1 MENLLKSQKSLMIS
15 SLSKNSN
22 PEVSYAPFIMKNN
35 KLYIYISKAAN
46 HYFNLLENNTCSVM
60 LIEDE
65 KESKSI
71 FARQRVSFCCEAEI
85 KSDDSNY
92 ILDEFE
98 KIHGSQIMMVLKSL
112 DFDIFE
118 LNIKSG
124 RLVKGFGQA
133 FDIEIIDEEFVLNQ
147 VNGGGHK

>member
-1 MENLLKSQKSLMIS
+1 MI
-15 SLSKNSN
+15 
-22 PEVSYAPFIMKNN
+22 
-35 KLYIYISKAAN
+35 
-46 HYFNLLENNTCSVM
+46 
-60 LIEDE
+60 IEDE
-65 KESKSI
+65 NESKSI
-71 FARQRVSFCCEAEI
+71 FARQRVSFSCQAEI
-85 KSDDSNY
+85 KQYDFNY

-112 DFDIFE
+112 DFDVFE

-147 VNGGGHK
+147 VNGRGHK

>member
-46 HYFNLLENNTCSVM
+46 HYFNLLENNKCSVM
-60 LIEDE
+60 IIEDE
-65 KESKSI
+65 NESKSI
-71 FARQRVSFCCEAEI
+71 FARQRVSFSCEVEI
-85 KSDDSNY
+85 KQDDANY

-98 KIHGSQIMMVLKSL
+98 KIHGSQIIMVLKSL
-112 DFDIFE
+112 DFDVFE

-133 FDIEIIDEEFVLNQ
+133 FDIEIVDEEFVLNQ

>member
-46 HYFNLLENNTCSVM
+46 HYFNLLENNKCSVM
-60 LIEDE
+60 IIEDE
-65 KESKSI
+65 NESKSI
-71 FARQRVSFCCEAEI
+71 FARQRVSFSCEVEI
-85 KSDDSNY
+85 KQDDANY

-98 KIHGSQIMMVLKSL
+98 KIHGSQIIMVLKSL
-112 DFDIFE
+112 DFDVFE

>member
-46 HYFNLLENNTCSVM
+46 HYFNLLENNKCSVM
-60 LIEDE
+60 IIEDE
-65 KESKSI
+65 NESKSI

-85 KSDDSNY
+85 KSEDSNY

-133 FDIEIIDEEFVLNQ
+133 FDIEIIGEEFALNQ
-147 VNGGGHK
+147 VTGGGHK